1 MTEREKMLS
10 GMFYVASDP
19 ELAASRQRAR
29 KLLNRLNTSAD
40 MTDEGERKKV
50 LQELI
55 GPAAQTLYLEPP
67 FFCDYG
73 VNIELGQDVYINF
86 NCTIL
91 DCAKVKIGDGTQ
103 IGPNVQIY
111 TATHP
116 LNPKERLERKEFAR
130 PISIG
135 KNVWIGGGAIILPGI
150 SIGDGAV
157 VGAGSVVTHDIAALG
172 VAVGNPARVKRQ
184 FYEFKPQPQPV
195 QPQVE
200 TKEEDKK

>member
-19 ELAASRQRAR
+19 ELAESRQRAR

-40 MTDEGERKKV
+40 MTDEVERKKV

-55 GPAAQTLYLEPP
+55 GPSAQTLYLEPP

-200 TKEEDKK
+200 TKEDKK